1 MRYPGNPDTEVVL
14 HISRGFKIS
23 WTVWAMILLTLLLVG
38 AVSWYSRRHRV
49 HRVRLMR
56 LEAEA
61 AEAASSAAAAEEA
74 KNTTAIVPQGLAR
87 KNAAAYSKVLDGI
100 MKKDKPYTNTELKSS
115 DLAALAG
122 RTSHDTRLYFQP
134 VSQQEFLWL
143 CQRIPRGRI

>member
-1 MRYPGNPDTEVVL
+1 MLTTRGRRPPAGKPITYFAIPTGESALHMRYPGNPDTEVVL

-61 AEAASSAAAAEEA
+61 AEAASSAAAAEESQ
-74 KNTTAIVPQGLAR
+74 KT
-87 KNAAAYSKVLDGI
+87 
-100 MKKDKPYTNTELKSS
+100 
-115 DLAALAG
+115 
-122 RTSHDTRLYFQP
+122 QP
-134 VSQQEFLWL
+134 LSYHKA
-143 CQRIPRGRI
+143 